1 MLSDI
6 KTAAFEVNDRLKKLI
21 QSVDDEDTTTDGED
35 KTRTSAT
42 EQRPQKTTPTQPSTS
57 QAMMAKLT
65 PQMSPKHSPRS
76 NATQADTK
84 TSPPSS
90 QTSPPSSTTEGASPK
105 QDSASPKEPSEQTS
119 SESPPPTNKEV
130 AAAPRFH
137 LLPVLG
143 TLINYMKNP
152 HHETRMETLRWIM
165 WLQQRIP
172 KRVRSLIMYTVT
184 ALTDSHVQL
193 YA

>member
-6 KTAAFEVNDRLKKLI
+6 KTVAFEVNDRLKKLI
-21 QSVDDEDTTTDGED
+21 QSVDDEDTATDEEN
-35 KTRTSAT
+35 KNPTSPT
-42 EQRPQKTTPTQPSTS
+42 DTSTQKTTPTQPSTS
-57 QAMMAKLT
+57 QVMMAKLN

-84 TSPPSS
+84 TSQPSS
-90 QTSPPSSTTEGASPK
+90 QTSPPSSSAEGASPK
-105 QDSASPKEPSEQTS
+105 VDSASPKEPSEQTS
-119 SESPPPTNKEV
+119 SESSPPTSKEV

-143 TLINYMKNP
+143 VLINHMQNT

-172 KRVRSLIMYTVT
+172 KRVRSLIVCIVT
-184 ALTDSHVQL
+184 AVTCSQYV
-193 YA
+193 